1 MLQGKKLWTATSQY
15 ILNIDQYLIWANKLY
30 GTNLQWN
37 MQNTTLCF
45 KYVYSIK
52 SPDPLFCLFQ
62 HLCKEQQWA
71 LMALQLSTSHI
82 TEAVHRAFTSSRL
95 RMFPL
100 PMILRSRPCSWGL
113 SLIWCDTC
121 SENRD
126 TRALSD
132 GLHWPAGQLVR
143 ISGGC
148 RHRWLHSLRFFSC
161 LLSSKISNDLSPMKL
176 KPHWSS
182 RLQYS

>member
-1 MLQGKKLWTATSQY
+1 
-15 ILNIDQYLIWANKLY
+15 
-30 GTNLQWN
+30 

-82 TEAVHRAFTSSRL
+82 TEAVHGAFTSSRL

-113 SLIWCDTC
+113 SLIGCDTC

-182 RLQYS
+182 QLQYS

>member
-1 MLQGKKLWTATSQY
+1 MLQGKKLWTATGQY
-15 ILNIDQYLIWANKLY
+15 IFNIDQYLIWASKLY

-37 MQNTTLCF
+37 ACRIQHYALSMSTVSSPLTLCS
-45 KYVYSIK
+45 VCSNT
-52 SPDPLFCLFQ
+52 
-62 HLCKEQQWA
+62 CKEQQWA

-82 TEAVHRAFTSSRL
+82 TEAVHGAFTSSRL

-113 SLIWCDTC
+113 SLIGCDTC
-121 SENRD
+121 SENRN

-132 GLHWPAGQLVR
+132 RLHWPAGQLVR

-161 LLSSKISNDLSPMKL
+161 HLSYKISNDLSPMKL

-182 RLQYS
+182 QLQ

>member
-1 MLQGKKLWTATSQY
+1 MLLGKKLWTATGQY
-15 ILNIDQYLIWANKLY
+15 IFNIDQCLIWANKLY

-37 MQNTTLCF
+37 ICRIQHYAL

-52 SPDPLFCLFQ
+52 SPYPLFCLFQ
-62 HLCKEQQWA
+62 HLCKEQQWV
-71 LMALQLSTSHI
+71 LMALQPSMSHI

-113 SLIWCDTC
+113 SLIRWDTN

-143 ISGGC
+143 ISGGF
-148 RHRWLHSLRFFSC
+148 RHKWLHSLQFFSC
-161 LLSSKISNDLSPMKL
+161 LLLQDLQWSKPNETQTAL
-176 KPHWSS
+176 K
-182 RLQYS
+182 

>member
-1 MLQGKKLWTATSQY
+1 
-15 ILNIDQYLIWANKLY
+15 
-30 GTNLQWN
+30 

-52 SPDPLFCLFQ
+52 SLDPFFCLYQ
-62 HLCKEQQWA
+62 HLCKEEQWA
-71 LMALQLSTSHI
+71 LMSLQLSTSHV

-100 PMILRSRPCSWGL
+100 PMILCSRPCSWGL
-113 SLIWCDTC
+113 SLIGCDTC

-126 TRALSD
+126 TKALLD
-132 GLHWPAGQLVR
+132 GLHWPAGQLAC

-148 RHRWLHSLRFFSC
+148 RHRWLHSLWFFFPR
-161 LLSSKISNDLSPMKL
+161 LLSSKISNDLSQ
-176 KPHWSS
+176 WNSS
-182 RLQYS
+182 RTEFVPYNTVTFQPF